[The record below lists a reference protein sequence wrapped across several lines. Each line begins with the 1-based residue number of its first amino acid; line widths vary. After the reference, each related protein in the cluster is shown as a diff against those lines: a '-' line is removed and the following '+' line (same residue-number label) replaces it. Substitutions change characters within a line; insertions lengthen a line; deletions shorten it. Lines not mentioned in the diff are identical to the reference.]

1 MYRAAGGRSF
11 AKRHHYAPRAMP
23 SGTPTCAAAAKA
35 SRAKSRRLPRPSP
48 AYRALTAPL
57 SPAQL
62 GGTAADGVV
71 WVSSLRLLAGVD
83 LGRNLIECSSIFCT
97 PGATS
102 HVLLPAANTHVHV
115 KRIQFD

>member
-1 MYRAAGGRSF
+1 MKRAASGRWF
-11 AKRHHYAPRAMP
+11 VRTHHCAPQTMP
-23 SGTPTCAAAAKA
+23 SETPACAAAAKA
-35 SRAKSRRLPRPSP
+35 SPAKSRRLPRPSP
-48 AYRALTAPL
+48 AYRALTTPL

-62 GGTAADGVV
+62 GGKAADGVV

-102 HVLLPAANTHVHV
+102 HVLLPAADAHVHV
-115 KRIQFD
+115 QKIKFD